1 MATHM
6 QRKFGLTL
14 AALGAV
20 LLCGCPPAYPKCD
33 KDENCADHG
42 EVCVQGQC
50 RECATD
56 ANCKPGFVCDANRCV
71 PRPECKNDT
80 GCGPGKKCRDGKCKQ
95 EQTRE
100 EGTCTSDGDCP
111 SGEKCKNGR
120 CAAPSGPVG
129 CDYSPVRFE
138 FNESRLTAD
147 AQSRLTAIADCM
159 KKEGF
164 KLRLEGH
171 ADERGTEEYNLQ
183 LSNRR
188 AASVKR
194 FLTDLG
200 VKDAM
205 IENVGYGENK
215 PAINASS
222 EEAWAANR
230 RVELVKK

>member
-1 MATHM
+1 MMHHM
-6 QRKFGLTL
+6 QRKFF
-14 AALGAV
+14 LGAV
-20 LLCGCPPAYPKCD
+20 ALSAAILCGCPPAYPKCESD
-33 KDENCADHG
+33 AHCAERG
-42 EVCVQGQC
+42 EVCVQGEC

-56 ANCKPGFVCDANRCV
+56 ANCKPGFVCDANKCV

-80 GCGPGKKCRDGKCKQ
+80 GCGPGKKCRDGKCRAA
-95 EQTRE
+95 EVA
-100 EGTCTSDGDCP
+100 EGTCTTNQDCP
-111 SGEKCKNGR
+111 TGEDCVEGR
-120 CAAPSGPVG
+120 CAARAAPAG
-129 CDYSPVRFE
+129 CDYAPVRFE

-147 AQSRLTAIADCM
+147 AQSRLTAIADCI

-194 FLTDLG
+194 FLADLG
-200 VKDAM
+200 VKDAQL
-205 IENVGYGENK
+205 ENVGYGENR
-215 PAINASS
+215 PAMQGGT
-222 EEAWAANR
+222 EEAFSANR